1 MLSTE
6 LSTGLVL
13 FCVALVLY
21 CALIYWWQ
29 LRLVRY
35 VRDAV
40 EHIEMQNKRSVTLSK
55 LAEIETTLTELTDSY
70 AALLTSHKKLRSR
83 IGMREHRDKT
93 GKEVVDTL
101 PTTEAERLAYKAR
114 LRDRAKSTGYL
125 R

>member
-6 LSTGLVL
+6 LSTGLVI
-13 FCVALVLY
+13 FGGAIVVYCVAMYV
-21 CALIYWWQ
+21 WQ
-29 LRLVRY
+29 LKLVNY
-35 VRDAV
+35 VRDFV
-40 EHIEMQNKRSVTLSK
+40 EHTERQNKRSLSLSK

-101 PTTEAERLAYKAR
+101 PTTEAERLAYKSR
-114 LRDRAKSTGYL
+114 LRDRAKSSGYL